1 MWEFNLTCEP
11 EDIKFL
17 TYVKDNLCGTQVSSI
32 FNNTLSVACNLEDK
46 LKVIKQLKSLI
57 SEITVL
63 IYKEKF
69 FKNSLNLKMLRQ
81 EYSEALIKCLVM
93 FDYEDDVYY
102 VFSKL
107 NLEYNLILT
116 SFYNFKLKALKQK
129 WSEIK
134 NIASNSGVNYESET
148 LIELIRF
155 LIDSITPKRQAVN
168 IYYNGETFVLKDEN
182 NLIIKLNNVL
192 NKSNMEINLITTLIS
207 LAPKTINFHCL
218 GCVSDNTFRVISYL
232 FDKKINLLV

>member
-11 EDIKFL
+11 TDVKYL
-17 TYVKDNLCGTQVSSI
+17 SYVKDNLEHCEILSI
-32 FNNTLSVACNLEDK
+32 FNNTLSIACLIENK
-46 LKVIKQLKSLI
+46 TKVIKQLKSLI
-57 SEITVL
+57 AEITVL

-69 FKNSLNLKMLRQ
+69 FKTSLNLKMLSIA
-81 EYSEALIKCLVM
+81 YSEALIKCLVM

-102 VFSKL
+102 VFTKL
-107 NLEYNLILT
+107 NLEFNLILS

-134 NIASNSGVNYESET
+134 NIATNSGVNYESET

-155 LIDSITPKRQAVN
+155 LIDSITPKRQAIN
-168 IYYNGETFVLKDEN
+168 IYFNGETFVLRDEN
-182 NLIIKLNNVL
+182 NLIIKLNNAL

-207 LAPKTINFHCL
+207 LAPKVINFHCL
-218 GCVSDNTFRVISYL
+218 GCVSENTFRVISYL
-232 FDKKINLLV
+232 FNKKINLLV